1 MKGIILAGGHGS
13 RLYPLTK
20 LFNKSLLPVYDKPM
34 IYYPLETL
42 KHLGCT
48 EICIVSGKEH
58 SGQII
63 NMLGSGIEFDVEFTY
78 KIQEEP
84 GGIAQALGL
93 CKGFAMNDNIAVC
106 LGDNIFKNNFDNVD
120 FNTGCHLFLKSVNDP
135 ERFGV
140 PVFDT
145 EDINKI
151 IKIEEK
157 PYNPMSE
164 YAITGLYL
172 YDNKVWDI
180 IENLG
185 PSTRGELEIT
195 DVNNWYVDHDLI
207 SYTIIDGYWSDAGTP
222 DSLVSAN
229 EIVKNDER

>member
-1 MKGIILAGGHGS
+1 
-13 RLYPLTK
+13 
-20 LFNKSLLPVYDKPM
+20 M
-34 IYYPLETL
+34 I
-42 KHLGCT
+42 
-48 EICIVSGKEH
+48 
-58 SGQII
+58 
-63 NMLGSGIEFDVEFTY
+63 
-78 KIQEEP
+78 
-84 GGIAQALGL
+84 L
-93 CKGFAMNDNIAVC
+93 CKMMEYPQNLLNLQTQMI
-106 LGDNIFKNNFDNVD
+106 
-120 FNTGCHLFLKSVNDP
+120 
-135 ERFGV
+135 
-140 PVFDT
+140 
-145 EDINKI
+145 INKI